1 MPRGISAGA
10 VSATPDLAVDSIQW
24 LVMAPCRSWCALSHR
39 TSIALG
45 RPLSRPDPGADHMR
59 IGAAVDKGEAPR
71 NLLEIVR
78 FPHVEDQCIT
88 AAAHHGR
95 LHDQPARLVSA
106 DGEVSHPWIRD
117 RHRQSLVQ
125 LGGERLQH
133 RAVRVQHVAE
143 AYRDE
148 AVTLVQASSEC

>member
-1 MPRGISAGA
+1 
-10 VSATPDLAVDSIQW
+10 
-24 LVMAPCRSWCALSHR
+24 
-39 TSIALG
+39 
-45 RPLSRPDPGADHMR
+45 MR